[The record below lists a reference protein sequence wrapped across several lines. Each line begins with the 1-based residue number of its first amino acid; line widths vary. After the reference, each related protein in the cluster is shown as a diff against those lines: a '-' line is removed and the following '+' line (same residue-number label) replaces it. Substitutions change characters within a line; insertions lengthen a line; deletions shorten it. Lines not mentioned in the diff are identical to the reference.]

1 MNDSFRFP
9 SLISLVRKTGRW
21 GEERE
26 RVEGERKGREKGRGR
41 SEGRRR
47 GRDLGE
53 RREGGKEGENTQ

>member
-26 RVEGERKGREKGRGR
+26 RVEGERKGWVIGRW
-41 SEGRRR
+41 SCEGSRR
-47 GRDLGE
+47 GGDLGE